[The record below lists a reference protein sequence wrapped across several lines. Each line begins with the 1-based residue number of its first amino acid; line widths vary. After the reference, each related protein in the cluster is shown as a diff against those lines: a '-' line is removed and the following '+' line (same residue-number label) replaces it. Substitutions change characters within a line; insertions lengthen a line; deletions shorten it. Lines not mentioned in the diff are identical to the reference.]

1 MRHIIMFWLA
11 AALNS
16 ASAQPLTIYTEDWP
30 PASFIENDKVSGMVV
45 EMVQALQA
53 RIGSREPI
61 QLVPWMRG
69 YKALLEEPNI
79 MLFTLGR
86 SAERE
91 KLMIMLGPVAISN
104 TALYTRKGHAARL
117 LAMGDRLYQQ
127 PVGAYRGSVFADAA
141 KKKGFMRF
149 DLAPTPQMTANKLL
163 ARRFDLWVEG
173 SIAVPSVLKKIGHS
187 SNEIEKVM
195 ILESLELYLAFSTQT
210 SARTIKEWE
219 DALIW
224 LKKDGQFQKI
234 HHKWQPNEA
243 PPMDVAVLRPPH

>member
-1 MRHIIMFWLA
+1 
-11 AALNS
+11 
-16 ASAQPLTIYTEDWP
+16 
-30 PASFIENDKVSGMVV
+30 
-45 EMVQALQA
+45 
-53 RIGSREPI
+53 
-61 QLVPWMRG
+61 
-69 YKALLEEPNI
+69 

-104 TALYTRKGHAARL
+104 TALYTRKGNAARL
-117 LAMGDRLYQQ
+117 LALGNQLYKQ

-141 KKKGFMRF
+141 KKKGFVHF

-173 SIAVPSVLKKIGHS
+173 SI
-187 SNEIEKVM
+187 
-195 ILESLELYLAFSTQT
+195 
-210 SARTIKEWE
+210 KEWE
-219 DALIW
+219 EALIW

-243 PPMDVAVLRPPH
+243 PPMDVVVLRPAH